1 MDQKSINQRLKTLNQ
16 LIEKLEKSI
25 EEETT
30 FLSNNSLPSKKS
42 SKSTNKSK
50 PKMTEEEKQK
60 KLKYLALRDK
70 IADVDF
76 ISKVQPLID
85 QIPDS
90 NGSKFYKKYDVNI
103 GIIADEFLYNS
114 FDGVANFHYI
124 TRDNYKKYT
133 KKIDIFLLVTAW
145 KGLDM
150 SWKGLGNPNIR
161 KHRRDM
167 FEIIKHYK
175 ANGIKTVFYSK
186 EDPVNYDIF
195 IELAQKCDYVFTTAE
210 EVVENY
216 KKDCK
221 NDNVNVLN
229 FGINPTYHNPIGI
242 KKFKKRDEVIFSGSW
257 YVKYPHRI
265 EDTQRIFDG
274 VIDNGTDLKI
284 IDRNYQLKLERHFF
298 PEKYLKYVSPA
309 VDHNTLQK
317 LHKLFDWAINL
328 NSVQKSNTMFANRIY
343 ELQALGN
350 ILLSNYSLGVNN
362 KFPNVFIVNNRSE
375 VKDILN
381 GFSDE
386 EKYRHQVY
394 GIRRVM
400 SRETTYS
407 RIQELLE
414 ITNTP
419 FESQDRSIAVVVKS
433 ITKTIQKMF
442 NKQTYPN
449 KELILEKNLDEV
461 KKAQYD
467 MITFFDSKKEYGEFY
482 LEDMINGF
490 KYTNSDYITKDAY
503 YDGNKL
509 IKGKEH
515 DYVDVINDKYRTV
528 FWSDSF
534 TCNEFLNMDKPYK
547 KENGYSID
555 HFEFNNQLVV
565 IKEKAND
572 FKLSVI
578 IPTYNNGEHLL
589 NKCFNSLKRSSIFES
604 MEIIIVDDG
613 STDKYTHS
621 IIHSLAGKYTNI
633 KTFFFNDGGSG
644 SASRPRNKGIEIA
657 TAPYVTY
664 LDPDNEAIND
674 GYAVLLKEIEQG
686 DYDFVVGNMLK
697 ITDKVLNFDYYRTMM
712 QFNGSEVIHKRNIKQ
727 YLINTKFKAMSIQA
741 LVMKKELVTKNELK
755 MVEGAIGQD
764 TLFFQELLMNSKKV
778 KAINLDIHIYYAAVS
793 GSVTNVISKGF
804 FDKYLK
810 LEKDR
815 IAFLKKNDLLDAY
828 MNDKFYVYFKN
839 WYLKKLTRIK
849 KEDLKDSIESLY
861 IIYSLYKDYIKEM
874 DEDLLRFDELYQ
886 NKEFDK
892 MAKSF

>member
-30 FLSNNSLPSKKS
+30 ALSNISLPSKKS

-60 KLKYLALRDK
+60 KLEYLALRDK
-70 IADVDF
+70 TADVDF

-133 KKIDIFLLVTAW
+133 KKLDIFLLVTAW

-433 ITKTIQKMF
+433 ITKPIQKMF

-449 KELILEKNLDEV
+449 KELILEKNLDEA

-555 HFEFNNQLVV
+555 HFEFNNQLIV

-621 IIHSLAGKYTNI
+621 IVQSLAGKYTNI

-674 GYAVLLKEIEQG
+674 GYAALLKEIEQG

-793 GSVTNVISKGF
+793 GSVTNVISKDF